1 MSDQA
6 IHSLTGT
13 AVPIRGDEI
22 DTDRIVPARCLKE
35 ITFEK
40 MGEFL
45 FVDAREDESHPL
57 NNAAFDGASCM
68 IVGWNFGC
76 GSSREHAPQA
86 VKRYG
91 IKFLIGKSFAEIFAG
106 NCKALGMPAVVA
118 DSDAIDAL
126 WAHVEA
132 NPDTSF
138 SLDLNAM
145 TVTYG
150 DTSIPVTIR
159 DEQRN
164 AFLEGTWDAL
174 GLLKANMDQV
184 RETAANLPH
193 MQVN

>member
-1 MSDQA
+1 MSEHA
-6 IHSLTGT
+6 ITSLSGT
-13 AVPIRGDEI
+13 AIPIRGDEI

-45 FVDAREDESHPL
+45 FVDAREDDAHPL
-57 NNAAFDGASCM
+57 NNTAYQGASCM

-91 IKFLIGKSFAEIFAG
+91 VTFLIGKSFAEIFGG

-118 DSDAIDAL
+118 ENDVVDSL

-138 SLDLNAM
+138 SLDLHAM
-145 TVTYG
+145 TVTY
-150 DTSIPVTIR
+150 DDQTIAVTMR

-164 AFLEGTWDAL
+164 AFLEGTWDAMS
-174 GLLKANMDQV
+174 LLKANMDLV
-184 RETAANLPH
+184 RETAARLPH
-193 MQVN
+193 MQV